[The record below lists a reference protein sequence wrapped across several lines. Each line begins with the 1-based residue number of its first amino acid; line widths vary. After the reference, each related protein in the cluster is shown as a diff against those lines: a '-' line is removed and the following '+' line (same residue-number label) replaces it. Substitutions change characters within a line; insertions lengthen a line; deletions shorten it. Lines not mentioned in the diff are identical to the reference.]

1 MDSGGH
7 PMTAGWLGRWQLC
20 LQTQDSILYCWPLR
34 AKAQTNSDSNDRLN
48 ISRQIRAWYY
58 VYKHKAHSYSHPRAY
73 STILY
78 VSEIPKQL
86 VYLTNAGRRAFGN
99 QTNIICAARIADAC
113 ETRARPTPVE
123 PGGTTIVIWNI
134 APVFHRVIHGE
145 LGGAINSSSS

>member
-20 LQTQDSILYCWPLR
+20 LQTQDSNLYCWPLR

-58 VYKHKAHSYSHPRAY
+58 VYKRKAHSYSHPRAY

-86 VYLTNAGRRAFGN
+86 LSRIQAQSLQPK
-99 QTNIICAARIADAC
+99 QTSFARHASC
-113 ETRARPTPVE
+113 GVKRARPSPVE
-123 PGGTTIVIWNI
+123 PGGAAIVIWNTVQYFI
-134 APVFHRVIHGE
+134 ARSRRTWS
-145 LGGAINSSSS
+145 AINSSSS